1 MNIAHGSIYMISSKK
16 ARWRSLFLS
25 LTYQGFIAN
34 LKDSKN
40 FSYDLKS
47 LTLLFLLRLRSV
59 PLVFCLKKV
68 FIQAHLE
75 RPFQVLY
82 LLLPMI
88 NTQERVTIGQK
99 FEFCSK
105 VIFESKVTNF
115 NCI

>member
-1 MNIAHGSIYMISSKK
+1 MGPKK
-16 ARWRSLFLS
+16 IKWQGLFFV
-25 LTYQGFIAN
+25 TYQGFICN
-34 LKDSKN
+34 LKDGKN

-88 NTQERVTIGQK
+88 NTQERVTKDQE
-99 FEFCSK
+99 FEYCSK
-105 VIFESKVTNF
+105 VMFKSKVANF
-115 NCI
+115 NCKPK

>member
-1 MNIAHGSIYMISSKK
+1 MISSKK